1 MNKIDFD
8 KLKKDI
14 INDKNVFEPNLTSLL
29 SYETAISEIKNNYKV
44 LDLGC
49 GSGIIGIALMKSFPN
64 IEMYCSDLDNN
75 SVNITK
81 KNYLKHK
88 LEADI
93 KVGNLFDPWLN
104 KKFDYIINDV
114 SGISS
119 IVAKNSPW
127 YGDKIPCDSGEDGS
141 NLALSIIKNAAIYLA
156 KKGSIQI
163 PLISLS
169 NVQKIVN
176 VAEKN
181 FLETK
186 IIKSKDWFLPKEM
199 ENMKSKMNEL
209 KSKNYINF
217 EEKFG
222 KIICKT
228 SIAVCK
234 KPIMN
239 NE

>member
-8 KLKKDI
+8 KLKEEI
-14 INDKNVFEPNLTSLL
+14 FNDKNVFKPNLTSLL
-29 SYETAISEIKNNYKV
+29 SYETAISQIKNNYKV

-49 GSGIIGIALMKSFPN
+49 GSGVIGIALMKSFPN
-64 IEMYCSDLDNN
+64 IKMHCSDLDSN

-81 KNYLKHK
+81 KNYLKYK

-93 KVGNLFDPWLN
+93 RVGNLFDPWLN
-104 KKFDYIINDV
+104 KKFDYIVNDV

-119 IVAKNSPW
+119 IVAKNSTW
-127 YGDKIPCDSGEDGS
+127 YGNKIPCDSGEDGS
-141 NLALSIIKNAAIYLA
+141 NLALSIIENAAIYLT
-156 KKGSIQI
+156 KIGSIQI

-199 ENMKSKMNEL
+199 ENIKSKMNEL

-234 KPIMN
+234 KPKIN

>member
-1 MNKIDFD
+1 MI
-8 KLKKDI
+8 L
-14 INDKNVFEPNLTSLL
+14 VT
-29 SYETAISEIKNNYKV
+29 
-44 LDLGC
+44 
-49 GSGIIGIALMKSFPN
+49 
-64 IEMYCSDLDNN
+64 
-75 SVNITK
+75 
-81 KNYLKHK
+81 
-88 LEADI
+88 
-93 KVGNLFDPWLN
+93 
-104 KKFDYIINDV
+104 
-114 SGISS
+114 
-119 IVAKNSPW
+119 
-127 YGDKIPCDSGEDGS
+127 
-141 NLALSIIKNAAIYLA
+141 LSIIKNAAIYLT

-181 FLETK
+181 FSETK

-217 EEKFG
+217 DEKFG

-234 KPIMN
+234 KPIIN
-239 NE
+239 N

>member
-8 KLKKDI
+8 KLKEEI
-14 INDKNVFEPNLTSLL
+14 INDKNVFKPNLTSFL
-29 SYETAISEIKNNYKV
+29 SYETAILEIKSNYKV

-75 SVNITK
+75 SINITK
-81 KNYLKHK
+81 KNYLKYK

-93 KVGNLFDPWLN
+93 RVGNLFDPWLN

-127 YGDKIPCDSGEDGS
+127 YGDQIPCDSGKDGS
-141 NLALSIIKNAAIYLA
+141 NLALSIIKNAATYLT

-169 NVQKIVN
+169 NVQKIVS

-186 IIKSKDWFLPKEM
+186 ITRSKDWFLPKEM
-199 ENMKSKMNEL
+199 ENMKSIMNEL

-217 EEKFG
+217 DEKFG

-234 KPIMN
+234 KSIIN

>member
-8 KLKKDI
+8 KLKEDI
-14 INDKNVFEPNLTSLL
+14 ISDKNVFKPNLTSLL

-81 KNYLKHK
+81 KNYLKYK

-93 KVGNLFDPWLN
+93 KVGNLFYPWLN

-141 NLALSIIKNAAIYLA
+141 NLALSIIKNAAIYLT

-181 FLETK
+181 FSETK

-217 EEKFG
+217 DEKFG

-234 KPIMN
+234 KPIIN
-239 NE
+239 NK

>member
-1 MNKIDFD
+1 MTPYHYVYLNLFAGKYSENSIKFENDYWGVSLRELIKKSEFLNQDYNKLALCGVSSGTV
-8 KLKKDI
+8 KYYLKKF
-14 INDKNVFEPNLTSLL
+14 KYS
-29 SYETAISEIKNNYKV
+29 KV
-44 LDLGC
+44 RIVRTD
-49 GSGIIGIALMKSFPN
+49 
-64 IEMYCSDLDNN
+64 E
-75 SVNITK
+75 
-81 KNYLKHK
+81 
-88 LEADI
+88 
-93 KVGNLFDPWLN
+93 
-104 KKFDYIINDV
+104 KFDYIINDV

-141 NLALSIIKNAAIYLA
+141 NLALSIIKNAAIYLT

-181 FLETK
+181 FSETK

-199 ENMKSKMNEL
+199 EGLKGKMNEL

-217 EEKFG
+217 DEKFTTERG
-222 KIICKT
+222 RINCSLNDKEGWRWLGVQYVIF
-228 SIAVCK
+228 
-234 KPIMN
+234 
-239 NE
+239 EY